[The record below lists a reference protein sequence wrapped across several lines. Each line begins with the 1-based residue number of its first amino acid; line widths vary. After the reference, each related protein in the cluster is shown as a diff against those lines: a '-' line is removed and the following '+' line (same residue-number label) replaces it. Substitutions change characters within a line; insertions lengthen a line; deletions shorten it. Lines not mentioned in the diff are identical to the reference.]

1 MTNHYIY
8 KDILKKTLDH
18 SLNYLGSLNS
28 APVSPTIGYS
38 ELYAR
43 LDHPLTAEGTDAETV
58 LADLIYDSRDGLLGC
73 AGGRF
78 FGWVIGGSLPAS
90 LAADWMTSVWD
101 QNAAIFAGGPAVAVM
116 EEIAGKWIKDLLVIP
131 QTGSIGF
138 VTGSQMAHVTC
149 LAAARH
155 QVLAQKGWDV
165 EESGLFG
172 APAIRILT
180 GSHRHGSIDR
190 AVRLLGLGR
199 NCVKELPIDTNG
211 RLTADELRR
220 SLEETPNQPTIVLLQ
235 AGDLNIGAFD
245 PFDELIPIAHEFGAW
260 AHIDGAFGLWAAAS
274 PKYKHLLNGY
284 ETADSWVADG
294 HKWLNVP
301 YDCGYAIIA
310 HPDVHIASM
319 SYRAS
324 YMVHDLEARDPMD
337 WNPEWSR
344 RARGVP
350 TYAALRQLGRDGVA
364 NLIERTCAFAHD
376 LVTRI
381 GELPGAEMVWEPQIN
396 QGLVRYLDPSPNA
409 TDADH
414 DAWTDRVIAEIQK
427 DGEAF
432 FGGTTWQGKR
442 CMRVSVCNWQTTA
455 GDVDRAVNAVEK
467 ILANLLLEKSS
478 ETSDG

>member
-1 MTNHYIY
+1 MSKTPHY
-8 KDILKKTLDH
+8 KNLLGKTLDH
-18 SLNYLGSLNS
+18 ALDYLESLKN
-28 APVSPTIGYS
+28 APVTPTAGYS

-43 LDHPLTAEGTDAETV
+43 LDHPLTAKGTDAETI
-58 LADLIYDSRDGLLGC
+58 LEDLIRDSRDGVLGC

-116 EEIAGKWIKDLLVIP
+116 EEIAGKWIKDLLALP
-131 QTGSIGF
+131 RTASIGF
-138 VTGSQMAHVTC
+138 VTGSQMAHFTC

-172 APAIRILT
+172 APDIRILT

-199 NCVKELPIDTNG
+199 NCVKELPIDANG

-220 SLEETPNQPTIVLLQ
+220 SLEESPNQPTIVLLQ

-274 PKYKHLLNGY
+274 PKYKQLLNGY
-284 ETADSWVADG
+284 ENADSWVADG

-409 TDADH
+409 TESDH
-414 DAWTDRVIAEIQK
+414 NAWTDRVIAEIQK

-455 GDVDRAVNAVEK
+455 GDVDRAVNSIRDV
-467 ILANLLLEKSS
+467 LVNLPLCK
-478 ETSDG
+478 